1 MKKTRIDALLVAR
14 GLAADL
20 KQAAALVL
28 AGKVRVP
35 AGRAR
40 KPSDPLDPGAEV
52 SVESQPYVS
61 RGGFKLAGALDHFH
75 LPVAGLVVVDAG
87 ASTGGF
93 TDCLLQRG
101 AARVHAVDVGSGLLA
116 WKVRTDPR
124 VMVHERTH
132 AGHLTPEQ
140 VGGAVDLLT
149 ADLSFIS
156 LARLLPGLA
165 ALVKPGGCLLLL
177 VKPQFEARRE
187 EVPEGGVVR
196 DPQVRRRVVE
206 EVLAAGEAAGLKP
219 LGVVDS
225 CLAGP
230 EGNLETFV
238 LLERLGE

>member
-35 AGRAR
+35 SGRAR

-52 SVESQPYVS
+52 SVDAQPFVS
-61 RGGFKLAGALDHFH
+61 RGGFKLAGALDHFG
-75 LPVAGLVVVDAG
+75 LKVTGLVVLDAG

-101 AARVHAVDVGSGLLA
+101 AARVHAVDVGTNLLA
-116 WKVRTDPR
+116 WKIRTDPR
-124 VMVHERTH
+124 VVNHERTH

-140 VGGAVDLLT
+140 LGEAVDLLT

-165 ALVKPGGCLLLL
+165 ALVRPGGRLLLL

-206 EVLAAGEAAGLKP
+206 EVLEAGREAGLSP

-225 CLAGP
+225 ALPGP

-238 LLERLGE
+238 LMEKP